1 MPNKDDS
8 NGPADGETP
17 ESAAHYIA
25 ALSGELAKIAR
36 RNGLDTLSE
45 ILEMA
50 RLEADQTTK
59 Q

>member
-1 MPNKDDS
+1 MPNKNDS

-25 ALSGELAKIAR
+25 AITGELAKIAK
-36 RNGLDTLSE
+36 RNGLETLSQ

-50 RLEADQTTK
+50 RLEADQSAK
-59 Q
+59 H

>member
-8 NGPADGETP
+8 DGPADAETP

-25 ALSGELAKIAR
+25 SITGELAKIAR
-36 RNGLDTLSE
+36 RNGLDMLSE
-45 ILEMA
+45 ILEIA
-50 RLEADQTTK
+50 RLEADQSSK